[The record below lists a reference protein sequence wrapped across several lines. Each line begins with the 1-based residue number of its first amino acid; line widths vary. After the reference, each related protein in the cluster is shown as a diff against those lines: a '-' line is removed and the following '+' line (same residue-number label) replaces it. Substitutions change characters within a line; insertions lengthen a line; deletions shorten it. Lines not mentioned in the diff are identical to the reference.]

1 MPRKLPLFSENR
13 LLYSNLEAR
22 EPAYETPQEL
32 VRQRLQTRVAQ
43 RVKPI
48 WHFVLQCHGCRR
60 ERSRK
65 PTNLRSGPESLYH
78 AFGALEASRSANI
91 LHMGWHKPASWL
103 AT

>member
-1 MPRKLPLFSENR
+1 MPRKVPLFSENR
-13 LLYSNLEAR
+13 LPYSNLEAR
-22 EPAYETPQEL
+22 ESAYETHQEL
-32 VRQRLQTRVAQ
+32 VRQRLGVAQ

-65 PTNLRSGPESLYH
+65 PTNLRSGPEFLYH

-91 LHMGWHKPASWL
+91 LHMGWHKPASCL